1 MSRQWMQASRASSP
15 NMGRRK
21 ALVVS
26 AAALAAAS
34 AVAREVPG
42 PALRITGHPADA
54 KLIEL
59 WAQGYA
65 TDHPG
70 ARVIANLR
78 GVESAMAGIYTD
90 TADIAFIGRELRLP
104 VENMAFQWVKLYEPL
119 VIEVATAGPASTR
132 AAASLGV
139 FVHESHP
146 LARISLPQL
155 RSVFEGREQ
164 QSPPRWSA
172 LGVAGPWAAQEI
184 VPLSPSLDSTDA
196 LYFRRHVMGNNF
208 KWSPLLRE
216 VAADRSLAQALAA
229 NPSAL
234 AFAPLSAAAPGV
246 RAIAVSPAEG
256 APAVQ
261 PDVQSLAARRYPLA
275 RGVHLAIDRDP
286 RLPTRPA
293 VADFLRYVL
302 SDEGQRALAVD
313 GAYLPLPAKLR
324 AHALEKLA

>member
-1 MSRQWMQASRASSP
+1 MSRQWMQASPESAP
-15 NMGRRK
+15 DMGRRK
-21 ALVVS
+21 VLVAS

-34 AVAREVPG
+34 AVARELPG
-42 PALRITGHPADA
+42 AALRITGHPADA
-54 KLIEL
+54 KLVEL

-65 TDHPG
+65 TAHPG
-70 ARVIANLR
+70 AQVVANLR

-139 FVHESHP
+139 FVHRSHP

-164 QSPPRWSA
+164 QAPLRWSA
-172 LGVAGPWAAQEI
+172 LGVTGSWAAQEI

-196 LYFRRHVMGNNF
+196 IYFRRHVMGNSF
-208 KWSPLLRE
+208 KWNPLLRE
-216 VAADRSLAQALAA
+216 LAAGQSLAQALAA
-229 NPSAL
+229 QPAGL
-234 AFAPLSAAAPGV
+234 AFAPLSAAAPGI

-256 APAVQ
+256 APAVS
-261 PDVQSLAARRYPLA
+261 PDAASLAERRYPLA

-286 RLPTRPA
+286 RQPTRPA
-293 VADFLRYVL
+293 VAEFLRHVL
-302 SDEGQRALAVD
+302 SDAGQRALALD

-324 AHALEKLA
+324 AQALEGLV